1 MKILRGN
8 AAQTLKN
15 LWAAGETKSRVFAMN
30 CRDQAAI
37 DRCLFIN
44 DARQELIDNEVD
56 SDLVAKVVAEINS
69 RNFNQISAEIFADLP
84 KAKPQTQRTTKRK
97 DPASSSEA

>member
-30 CRDQAAI
+30 VRDQAAI
-37 DRCLFIN
+37 DRCLFIA
-44 DARQELIDNEVD
+44 DARQELVDNEID
-56 SDLVAKVVAEINS
+56 SDMIGKVVAEINS
-69 RNFNQISAEIFADLP
+69 RNFNQISAEIFSDLP
-84 KAKPQTQRTTKRK
+84 KAKKSSASATKRTAK
-97 DPASSSEA
+97 PDSEA

>member
-1 MKILRGN
+1 MKLFKGN

-37 DRCLFIN
+37 DRCLFIA
-44 DARQELIDNEVD
+44 DARQELVDNEID

-69 RNFNQISAEIFADLP
+69 RNFREISSEIFADLP
-84 KAKPQTQRTTKRK
+84 KAEKTSQRSTKRTAK
-97 DPASSSEA
+97 PDSEA